1 MEYDVK
7 KVVGKWRIFLSGCWR
22 GDFASKENALIVVRN
37 LILNPSPLSNAI
49 KMIYIVEDL
58 RLKGIIV

>member
-1 MEYDVK
+1 MEYDIK
-7 KVVGKWRIFLSGCWR
+7 KVVGKWRIFLGGCWL
-22 GDFASKENALIVVRN
+22 GDFASKEDALIVVRN

-49 KMIYIVEDL
+49 KMIHIVEDL